1 MPLIDP
7 ERCSAPAVH
16 GAAFTHGM
24 LCAGFLEGGTDACQ
38 VSLGPLGALPQPS
51 QGQTPSQG
59 R

>member
-7 ERCSAPAVH
+7 ERCSAPDVH
-16 GAAFTHGM
+16 GAAFTRGM

-38 VSLGPLGALPQPS
+38 VSLGPAWRPS
-51 QGQTPSQG
+51 PTQSRADTSQG